1 MPPVTGVTPE
11 QVSDIVA
18 YIRDEQRKAGIK

>member
-1 MPPVTGVTPE
+1 VIMPSFRDTLTPE

-18 YIRDEQRKAGIK
+18 YLNTLQ